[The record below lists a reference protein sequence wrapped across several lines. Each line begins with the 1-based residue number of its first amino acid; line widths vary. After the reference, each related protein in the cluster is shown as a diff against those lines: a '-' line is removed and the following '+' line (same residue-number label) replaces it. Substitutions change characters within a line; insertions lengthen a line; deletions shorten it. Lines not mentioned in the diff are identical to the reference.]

1 MTAMLRALCLFVLHA
16 APAMADICAPY
27 PWTSD
32 PRLGAPAASLDMVL
46 DAVPSL
52 ARPVAELKPTL
63 CLVTRAS
70 EAHGTYQP
78 ETATISVHDGL
89 SPGETTAILI
99 HELRHLDQSARGI
112 CLSPDLAMR
121 DHARA
126 VFALEA
132 DAMAV
137 TMLIAWEL
145 RETDGGA
152 AFAAL
157 RSLPGSADIAATF
170 ARTMAE
176 TGDSALATADA
187 FTAWYASDTRR
198 EKYYVSS
205 CEAYL
210 SERED
215 SKRLPGGL
223 SFDATILTRMC
234 QLPTGETYPCR
245 EPDDALPR

>member
-1 MTAMLRALCLFVLHA
+1 MTAMLRALCLSVLFA
-16 APAMADICAPY
+16 APAMAEICAPY

-32 PRLGAPAASLDMVL
+32 PRLGAPVASLEMVL
-46 DAVPSL
+46 EAAPSL
-52 ARPVAELKPTL
+52 TKPVSELKPTL
-63 CLVTRAS
+63 CLVARAS
-70 EAHGTYQP
+70 EAHGAFQP
-78 ETATISVHDGL
+78 ETATISLYNGL

-99 HELRHLDQSARGI
+99 HELRHLDQTARDV

-121 DHARA
+121 EHARA

-145 RETDGGA
+145 RGTDGGA
-152 AFAAL
+152 AFDAL
-157 RSLPGSADIAATF
+157 RSMSGSADIAATF
-170 ARTMAE
+170 AQTITE

-187 FTAWYASDTRR
+187 FTAWYASETRR
-198 EKYYVSS
+198 ESYYISS

-215 SKRLPGGL
+215 SKRLPGSL

-234 QLPTGETYPCR
+234 RLPTGETYPCR
-245 EPDDALPR
+245 EPENALPR